1 MYRQGEQGCEA
12 PEEYRDVMWACRDGI
27 TKAKAEMALN
37 LARRV
42 KSNKKASYRYTGQ
55 ERQDKES

>member
-1 MYRQGEQGCEA
+1 
-12 PEEYRDVMWACRDGI
+12 MWACRDGI
-27 TKAKAEMALN
+27 RKAKAEMALN
-37 LARRV
+37 LARHV